1 MIISTNSGNALPVRL
16 RSIFTANKS
25 KWSETGHLN
34 IARLYHAASLL
45 LDGKVLVTGGEDYD
59 VCSTAELYDPISR
72 NWTKSYDMTYCRWFH
87 TATTLKNGKVLI
99 AGGAAGEPEPL
110 GNVKYVL
117 NQAELYETSTGYW
130 FHTTSMNIERY
141 FHTASLLQNGNVLV
155 VGGSDDAPNSAE
167 VYEPEMETWIN
178 TTDMHYARKWHT
190 ETVLKNGQ
198 VLVTGGHDLPFNTIN
213 SAEIYDP
220 STNTWKVVGSMNYK
234 RYFHTA
240 TLLTNG
246 KVLVAGGL
254 DNDDNMVNSTEL
266 FDPSTES
273 WTITGNMT
281 QGRYLHT
288 ASLLKSGKVLV
299 SGGGSFTS
307 EFSTD
312 AELYDFS
319 TGMWTNTSSM
329 NYQRASH
336 TATVLAD
343 GNVLVIGGKPL
354 VSSLNCTQYSS
365 DLDVLHSLPFNITIA
380 NGTTK
385 CTPRGPCATT
395 NSHQQVTSFDV
406 WNRGP
411 QEALQVY
418 CLTHLR
424 LLRLQL
430 HEPQWHIPT
439 EIGDLTDVMALYLEN
454 IADGSDIPETIGKL
468 TNLEWLSA
476 TAWKLTVLPDSLGNC
491 KKLRFLSIAAPLKQL
506 PISLSLLPLA
516 NLWVTYF
523 AGSSVPQDFFH
534 SLNPTLKTLRINI
547 SKFES
552 FDSFSTLT
560 NLEVLE
566 VVSTGLMEVP
576 VAFNA
581 LTSIKGF
588 HIAGK
593 NNISRLSEDFP
604 IENLERL
611 LLENNCFTKLPVQAL
626 LSRNLEALE
635 LSGNRL
641 VDISEIVLAKG
652 PLQDVR
658 FSNNKIETLPET
670 INKLGDSLQSL
681 YMNGN
686 RLRTVPAEELVKM
699 KKLRLLDIS
708 NNQISDNEKARLRT
722 IFAKNPSLHV
732 QF

>member
-1 MIISTNSGNALPVRL
+1 MNNTSYCTPRIQCSISEPCDNIIHICSSQIVCLPLIAINFCRRGWFNNGRMNNARWLHTASVLSNGNDLVIDIDTNP
-16 RSIFTANKS
+16 
-25 KWSETGHLN
+25 
-34 IARLYHAASLL
+34 
-45 LDGKVLVTGGEDYD
+45 
-59 VCSTAELYDPISR
+59 ELYDP
-72 NWTKSYDMTYCRWFH
+72 
-87 TATTLKNGKVLI
+87 
-99 AGGAAGEPEPL
+99 
-110 GNVKYVL
+110 
-117 NQAELYETSTGYW
+117 STGIW
-130 FHTTSMNIERY
+130 
-141 FHTASLLQNGNVLV
+141 
-155 VGGSDDAPNSAE
+155 
-167 VYEPEMETWIN
+167 
-178 TTDMHYARKWHT
+178 
-190 ETVLKNGQ
+190 
-198 VLVTGGHDLPFNTIN
+198 
-213 SAEIYDP
+213 
-220 STNTWKVVGSMNYK
+220 
-234 RYFHTA
+234 
-240 TLLTNG
+240 TL
-246 KVLVAGGL
+246 
-254 DNDDNMVNSTEL
+254 
-266 FDPSTES
+266 
-273 WTITGNMT
+273 I
-281 QGRYLHT
+281 
-288 ASLLKSGKVLV
+288 
-299 SGGGSFTS
+299 
-307 EFSTD
+307 
-312 AELYDFS
+312 
-319 TGMWTNTSSM
+319 
-329 NYQRASH
+329 
-336 TATVLAD
+336 
-343 GNVLVIGGKPL
+343 GKPL
-354 VSSLNCTQYSS
+354 ISSLNCTQYSS

-385 CTPRGPCATT
+385 CTPRGPCATI

-418 CLTHLR
+418 CLTHLSQ
-424 LLRLQL
+424 LRLQF

-576 VAFNA
+576 VEFNA

-588 HIAGK
+588 HVAGK
-593 NNISRLSEDFP
+593 NNLSRLSEDFP

-670 INKLGDSLQSL
+670 INKLGDSSQSL

-722 IFAKNPSLHV
+722 IFAANPSLHV

>member
-34 IARLYHAASLL
+34 NPRLYHAASLL

-178 TTDMHYARKWHT
+178 TTDMHYGRKWHT
-190 ETVLKNGQ
+190 ATVLKNGQ

-220 STNTWKVVGSMNYK
+220 STDTWKVVGSMNYK

-343 GNVLVIGGKPL
+343 GNVLVIGEPCDNIIHICSSQFVCLPL
-354 VSSLNCTQYSS
+354 IAINFCRRGWFNNGRMNNARWLHTASVLSNRKVLVIGRINSYSTLNNAELYDLSTGIWTLIS
-365 DLDVLHSLPFNITIA
+365 DRCNMPIEYIPCLLDDGRILVTDGHDTNGIA
-380 NGTTK
+380 
-385 CTPRGPCATT
+385 
-395 NSHQQVTSFDV
+395 V
-406 WNRGP
+406 
-411 QEALQVY
+411 
-418 CLTHLR
+418 
-424 LLRLQL
+424 
-430 HEPQWHIPT
+430 
-439 EIGDLTDVMALYLEN
+439 N
-454 IADGSDIPETIGKL
+454 IA
-468 TNLEWLSA
+468 
-476 TAWKLTVLPDSLGNC
+476 
-491 KKLRFLSIAAPLKQL
+491 QL
-506 PISLSLLPLA
+506 
-516 NLWVTYF
+516 Y
-523 AGSSVPQDFFH
+523 
-534 SLNPTLKTLRINI
+534 
-547 SKFES
+547 
-552 FDSFSTLT
+552 
-560 NLEVLE
+560 
-566 VVSTGLMEVP
+566 
-576 VAFNA
+576 
-581 LTSIKGF
+581 
-588 HIAGK
+588 
-593 NNISRLSEDFP
+593 
-604 IENLERL
+604 
-611 LLENNCFTKLPVQAL
+611 C
-626 LSRNLEALE
+626 
-635 LSGNRL
+635 
-641 VDISEIVLAKG
+641 
-652 PLQDVR
+652 
-658 FSNNKIETLPET
+658 
-670 INKLGDSLQSL
+670 
-681 YMNGN
+681 
-686 RLRTVPAEELVKM
+686 
-699 KKLRLLDIS
+699 
-708 NNQISDNEKARLRT
+708 
-722 IFAKNPSLHV
+722 
-732 QF
+732 